1 MSMAMYRSSMTYGM
15 NTIVSAY
22 YSVQILIR
30 AWFEGTA
37 FEVRLELALHVARQG
52 VSVAPPPQ
60 TLPVM
65 AMKRKPGRRGRFG

>member
-1 MSMAMYRSSMTYGM
+1 MSMAMYRPSVTYVM

-30 AWFEGTA
+30 AWFEQTA

-52 VSVAPPPQ
+52 ASGAPPPQ

-65 AMKRKPGRRGRFG
+65 AME